1 MLVDDCFPEK
11 QQPAT
16 THPTLSLCATESQ
29 GALRIISGGF

>member
-16 THPTLSLCATESQ
+16 TRRTLSLSATSSTL
-29 GALRIISGGF
+29 A